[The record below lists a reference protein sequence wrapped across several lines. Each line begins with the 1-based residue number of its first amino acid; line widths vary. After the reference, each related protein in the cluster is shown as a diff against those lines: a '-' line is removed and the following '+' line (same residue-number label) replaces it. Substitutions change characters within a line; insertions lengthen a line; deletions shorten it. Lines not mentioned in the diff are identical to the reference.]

1 MGSFDAPGGARRPR
15 LPRRLAWRLLR
26 LLVASLLIHPAAAAQ
41 ETALPIDTEAA
52 ATGET
57 GEAGGGQV
65 GYRGSGR
72 PGDALFIGRVEAPPR
87 IEDFLSGRPPLEL
100 RRGLTRIEGF
110 VQRNPSDGAPARF
123 ATTGYLGYDDD
134 HLYVVFVAHD
144 PEPGLVRARMS
155 RREDIGADD
164 VVSITID
171 TDRDQQRG
179 YLFTANPFGIQR
191 DALWTEGAPPDDSF
205 DTLWYSQGRRTD
217 DGYVVLMTLPFKSLR
232 FPRADVQTWGIVLS
246 RFVPRG
252 ASEESTWPHVSAT
265 VEGRLNQAGLVTGL
279 EQVAPGR
286 NLRFIPYGTFRS
298 FRALGDTPIGP
309 GFVSDLADPNA
320 GLDAKAVIRDVM
332 VVDATINPDFSQVES
347 DQPQQTVNQRFEVFF
362 PERRPFFLENA
373 NYFATPINLLFTR
386 RIADPQFGLRTT
398 GKVGGWALGGLL
410 IDDRAPG
417 LVVPEGNPNAGAR
430 ARFGVLRVS
439 RDLGAQSNVGLMY
452 VDRAF
457 GGGHNR
463 VAAVDTRVKINDNW
477 VATAQ
482 AVASDTLRPGGERLS
497 GPAFHARVER
507 TGRHLTYRINYEDID
522 ESFRADAG
530 FVPRIGI
537 RAFTQMI
544 KHDFRPEGDALIA
557 HGPGFWYRHVLE
569 RDGTVVE
576 RNYNPWYE
584 FRLAGRTNLGVF
596 YWQQQIT
603 LRPTDYAVLDAD
615 RVYDPRQV
623 GLWFSTEILP
633 SLSFGLDGNVGSR
646 INFVPADGREPEVG
660 NGIQGTAEL
669 TWRPSER
676 LRIGGSWLH
685 QDVGTPDGSATALRS
700 DIWRARLD
708 YQFTRELSLRAIA
721 QYDLLDANPEWTAL
735 RDARNLNV
743 DLLMTY
749 LINPWTSIYAGVNGN
764 AQNLELINRG
774 DVNALH
780 RTTGPLLNDS
790 RQFFLKV
797 SYLFSY

>member
-1 MGSFDAPGGARRPR
+1 MGPIDTPDGGARRGPG
-15 LPRRLAWRLLR
+15 LTRRLALRLVRLL
-26 LLVASLLIHPAAAAQ
+26 LASFLVHPAAAAQ
-41 ETALPIDTEAA
+41 ETARPTATELAA
-52 ATGET
+52 GES
-57 GEAGGGQV
+57 AGGQV

-87 IEDFLSGRPPLEL
+87 IEDFLSGRPPLDV
-100 RRGLTRIEGF
+100 RRGLTRVEGF
-110 VQRNPSDGAPARF
+110 LQRNPSDGEPARF
-123 ATTGYLGYDDD
+123 VTTAYLGYDDD
-134 HLYVVFVAHD
+134 HLYVVFLAHD
-144 PEPGLVRARMS
+144 PEPELVRARMS

-191 DALWTEGAPPDDSF
+191 DALWTEGSAPDVSF
-205 DTLWYSQGRRTD
+205 DTLWHSEGHRTD
-217 DGYVVLMTLPFKSLR
+217 DGYVVLMALPFKSLR

-246 RFVPRG
+246 RYVPRG
-252 ASEESTWPHVSAT
+252 TTEESTWPHVSST
-265 VEGRLNQAGLVTGL
+265 IEGRLNQAGVVTGL

-298 FRALGDTPIGP
+298 FRTLGDTPIGP
-309 GFVSDLADPNA
+309 DFVSDLADPNA
-320 GLDAKAVIRDVM
+320 GLDAKAVIKDAF

-417 LVVPEGNPNAGAR
+417 LVVPEGDPHAGAR

-457 GGGHNR
+457 GGGYNR
-463 VAAVDTRVKINDNW
+463 VAGIDTRVKINDNW
-477 VATAQ
+477 VASAQ
-482 AVASDTLRPGGERLS
+482 AVASDTLRPDGERFS
-497 GPAFHARVER
+497 GPALRARIDR
-507 TGRHLTYRINYEDID
+507 TGRHLTYRLNYEDIG

-530 FVPRIGI
+530 FVPRVGV
-537 RAFTQMI
+537 RTLTQMAL
-544 KHDFRPEGDALIA
+544 HHFRPEGDALIA
-557 HGPGFWYRHVLE
+557 HGPGFWYRQVFE

-596 YWQQQIT
+596 FWQQDLT
-603 LRPTDYAVLDAD
+603 LRPSDYAVLGGD
-615 RVYDPRQV
+615 RDYRQRQL
-623 GLWFSTEILP
+623 GMWFNTEVLP
-633 SLSFGLDGNVGSR
+633 SVSFALDGNVGR
-646 INFVPADGREPEVG
+646 RLNFVPAEGLEPALG
-660 NGIQGTAEL
+660 NGIEGRIEL
-669 TWRPSER
+669 TWRPNER
-676 LRIGGSWLH
+676 LRLGGSWLH
-685 QDVGTPDGSATALRS
+685 QHVGAPDGRSTALRS
-700 DIWRARLD
+700 EIWRARLD
-708 YQFTRELSLRAIA
+708 YQFTRELSVRAIA
-721 QYDLLDANPEWTAL
+721 QYDLVAADSEWTAL
-735 RDARNLNV
+735 RDARNLNL
-743 DLLMTY
+743 DLLVTY
-749 LINPWTSIYAGVNGN
+749 LINPWTSVYAGLNGN
-764 AQNLELINRG
+764 AQNLELVNRG
-774 DVNALH
+774 DMNALH
-780 RTTGPLLNDS
+780 RTAGPLLNDS
-790 RQFFLKV
+790 RQFFLKI